1 MCNKVWLLV
10 GALCMLG
17 CGLAYSDEGEALS
30 AGKPLYAIGADEK
43 APSSEIAKLAGIAPF
58 YHIYTNE
65 GDAVEVVAN
74 PYLTLE
80 FGTGPATAKML
91 IEKGVTVVVG
101 RQMPGPKM
109 MDVLNASN
117 VRFVR
122 RVGKVQD
129 VADELKE

>member
-1 MCNKVWLLV
+1 
-10 GALCMLG
+10 
-17 CGLAYSDEGEALS
+17 
-30 AGKPLYAIGADEK
+30 
-43 APSSEIAKLAGIAPF
+43 
-58 YHIYTNE
+58 
-65 GDAVEVVAN
+65 
-74 PYLTLE
+74 
-80 FGTGPATAKML
+80 ML